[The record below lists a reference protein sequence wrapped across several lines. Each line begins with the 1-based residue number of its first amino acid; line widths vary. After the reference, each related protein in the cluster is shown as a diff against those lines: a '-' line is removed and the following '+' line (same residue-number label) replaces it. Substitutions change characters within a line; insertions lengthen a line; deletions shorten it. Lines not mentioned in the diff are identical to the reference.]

1 MAPER
6 HRIEV
11 IFQTR
16 LDSVHLAEEMSGCV
30 AASLGFDEEDK
41 HRISL
46 AIREGVANAIFY
58 GNRQSPDKLV
68 RLVFEVVESRFIVR
82 IHDEGSGFNLEDV
95 PDPLAEENIMKT
107 SGRGIFL
114 MRAYMD
120 ELKVHR
126 SSGGGSELVMAKRLP
141 ASTPEPSAS

>member
-16 LDSVHLAEEMSGCV
+16 LDTVHLAEEMSGCV
-30 AASLGFDEEDK
+30 AASLGFDDDDK

-58 GNRQSPDKLV
+58 GNQQCPDKLV
-68 RLVFEVVESRFIVR
+68 RLVFEVADDRFVVR
-82 IHDEGSGFNLEDV
+82 IRDEGCGFNLDDV

-114 MRAYMD
+114 MRAFMD
-120 ELKVHR
+120 ELRVHR
-126 SSGGGSELVMAKRLP
+126 SSGGGAELIMAKRLP
-141 ASTPEPSAS
+141 LPTSERST